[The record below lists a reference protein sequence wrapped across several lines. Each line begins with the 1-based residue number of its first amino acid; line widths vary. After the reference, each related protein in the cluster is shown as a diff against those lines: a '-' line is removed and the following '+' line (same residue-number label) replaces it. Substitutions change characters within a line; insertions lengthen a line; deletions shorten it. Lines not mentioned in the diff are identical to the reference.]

1 MNTHF
6 LPYFIRYSP
15 ANLDG
20 MDLKNRQRIFLSVF
34 FFLSGFCFSSWASR
48 IPTIKTTFDYN
59 EAQLGTI
66 LLCMPVAS
74 LVGLPFSGWL
84 VSRFDSRIPLAGGFV
99 LLSIATFAIGFAN
112 TTPLLI
118 AAISLLS
125 FSFRILNISLNT
137 QAITLQNLFERKING
152 SFHGLWSTGGI
163 AGVGFSTLLVG
174 LGVTMDYHLLVV
186 SLLTFIATILCQP
199 FLLRKDRASTGNKLK
214 FGKPDPYIVYLG
226 LIVFFAAICEGGMF
240 DWGGVYFKE
249 VVKVEIFTWGY
260 LFFMI
265 CMALSRF
272 ASDRI
277 VERIGMSRTYIISAS
292 FVFIGISL
300 AVWLPSFWPSMVGFC
315 LVGLGTASVIPMTFT
330 LAGHSQKYSPGMAI
344 SIIATYSI
352 VGMLIGPPLIGYLA
366 HAFSLRLSF
375 ITFGI
380 SGIMLIPISQLFFR
394 YERMNGPQST
404 RK

>member
-1 MNTHF
+1 
-6 LPYFIRYSP
+6 
-15 ANLDG
+15 
-20 MDLKNRQRIFLSVF
+20 MDLKNRQRVFLSVF

-48 IPTIKTTFDYN
+48 IPTIKTAFDYN

-66 LLCMPVAS
+66 LLFMPVAS

-272 ASDRI
+272 ASDSI

-315 LVGLGTASVIPMTFT
+315 FVGLGTASVIPMTFT